1 MIFSLPVA
9 CEQALR
15 GSLAAVR
22 EKEEELVTTSLEFEC
37 LHRRSGCELLI
48 GGGDISN
55 DVITLGACFSMF
67 VYIRVRFR
75 LALIVVNLTSQ
86 STGSHTGE
94 LEVEFKFQRHSC
106 KFSFLF
112 PPRRQSTLESLLAG
126 YFTSL
131 FGECFY

>member
-22 EKEEELVTTSLEFEC
+22 EKEEELVTTSLEFEY

-75 LALIVVNLTSQ
+75 LALIGVNLTSQ
-86 STGSHTGE
+86 LTGSHTGE
-94 LEVEFKFQRHSC
+94 LEVEFKFQRRSC
-106 KFSFLF
+106 KLSFPF

>member
-15 GSLAAVR
+15 GALAAVR
-22 EKEEELVTTSLEFEC
+22 EKEEELVTTSLEFEY

-75 LALIVVNLTSQ
+75 LALIGVNLTSQ
-86 STGSHTGE
+86 STGSHIGE
-94 LEVEFKFQRHSC
+94 LEVEFKFQRRSC
-106 KFSFLF
+106 KLSFLF

>member
-22 EKEEELVTTSLEFEC
+22 EKEEELVTTSLEFEY

-75 LALIVVNLTSQ
+75 LALIGVNLTSQ
-86 STGSHTGE
+86 STESHTGE
-94 LEVEFKFQRHSC
+94 LEVEFKFQRRSC
-106 KFSFLF
+106 KLSFLF

-131 FGECFY
+131 SGECFY